1 LFVVI
6 EGIDGSGKGTVTK
19 EMERL
24 LKEEG
29 LVVTSVSFPRY
40 TETLGGRLVG
50 RYLNGDFGTGTHPYL
65 HSHLYSLD
73 RLESKPFLEQLIKV
87 NDVVLCDRY
96 VPSNLCYAALQVE
109 EGERDEV
116 VQHFVDLEYGIMK
129 LPVPD
134 VMFFLDM
141 PVKFAVQNI
150 AAKAAREYTDNTA
163 DIHEADEKLLS
174 RVRSFYASTLMDFH
188 PKTTRFE
195 AIECERNE
203 QMVPI
208 AEIVEQV
215 HLMLTRLR
223 KGETNDA

>member
-1 LFVVI
+1 MFVVI

-19 EMERL
+19 ELQRL
-24 LKEEG
+24 LSEEG
-29 LVVTSVSFPRY
+29 VKTESVSFPRY
-40 TETLGGRLVG
+40 TETLGGKLVG

-73 RLESKPFLEQLIKV
+73 RLESKPFLEKLITD
-87 NDVVLCDRY
+87 NDVVLSDRY

-116 VQHFVDLEYGIMK
+116 VEHFVQMEYGVMG

-150 AAKAAREYTDNTA
+150 AAKAAREYTDDTA
-163 DIHEADEKLLS
+163 DIHEADENLLS
-174 RVRSFYASTLMDFH
+174 RVRSFYASTLMEFH
-188 PKTTRFE
+188 PETRFE
-195 AIECERNE
+195 AIQCERNE

-223 KGETNDA
+223 KGEEE